1 MPSIKDQEKCYCQK
15 CCGIPRSK
23 RTVRR
28 HGGQLPST
36 DTPVSLNLHQWLAG
50 AQAMDHQVV
59 ESNSE
64 SDSDTTEP
72 DLSDERTYYN
82 EESGHQAK
90 KRCVE
95 AEVDVFIS

>member
-1 MPSIKDQEKCYCQK
+1 
-15 CCGIPRSK
+15 
-23 RTVRR
+23 
-28 HGGQLPST
+28 
-36 DTPVSLNLHQWLAG
+36 
-50 AQAMDHQVV
+50 MDHQVV